1 MKQKLTDF
9 VKKETVLVIAAILA
23 VLSAFAVPPDLNY
36 LSYIDWRVLG
46 ILLSLMLITAGLQ
59 KNGVF
64 DAIGKK
70 LLMYTK
76 NTMQLMA
83 ILVFLCF
90 FSSMLITNDVA
101 LLTFVPFAL
110 LLLKKC
116 GQEHLLIPVIVLQTI
131 AANLGSMLTPV
142 GNPQNL
148 YLYQLSGLGFG
159 EFVLYM
165 LPYAA
170 VAGLL
175 LAAAIIGLGRKKE
188 PVTMDETC
196 FEQREIQLNQKKIG
210 IYLFLFLCSLLVVA
224 HILPY
229 GAVLLLVLVS
239 VAVCDRDVIFQVDY
253 CLLFTFI
260 AFFIF
265 TGNLGCMEKFQETL
279 EAIVT
284 GREILAGILASQC
297 ISNVPAAFLLSGF
310 TDNIKG
316 LLLGVNI
323 GGLGTLIASMAS
335 LISYKIYAHNYN
347 RTKGIYFLW
356 FTISNLIFLFILVLL
371 AVIIS

>member
-175 LAAAIIGLGRKKE
+175 LAAVIIGLGRKKE

-210 IYLFLFLCSLLVVA
+210 IYLFLFLCSLFVVA

-239 VAVCDRDVIFQVDY
+239 VAVCDRDVLFQVDY

-265 TGNLGCMEKFQETL
+265 TGNIGCMEKFQETL